1 MSLAAR
7 VTRFAG
13 ANVLH
18 GAVTALATVFTAALL
33 FRAVG
38 SDFGVLM
45 LVIASMQ
52 RFNLVDDSLGSFLV
66 TALSRRRRG
75 AGEPGREEGGDEGR
89 EADEERQI
97 GTALVLYGLSAVV
110 FAAGLGGGL
119 RLLLGE
125 RADVGLL
132 SLLGALGLLLATS
145 ADLAARLLEGNE
157 DYVRLRLC
165 QSGMAL
171 LRLLAVAL
179 VARRAVSS
187 PAAYV
192 AIYLGSS
199 LALAAAL
206 ALLSRRRS
214 TVRPL
219 RLARRARRRCVGPI
233 VRFVRPLL
241 LAKGASVLSYRLDLW
256 IVQALA
262 GNAASSAYAMA
273 VAVASLAAQGLEV
286 FKMLLPVSVRDW
298 RAGDPAWVRRFVVRS
313 SKASVYL
320 VGGACVAGIAAAE
333 PLLAVWFGEA
343 PRVAVVATQLL
354 LLFYASTAFRSPL
367 QVILIG
373 QHAFGRLER
382 NFLLAA
388 ALNIALSLAA
398 TAAFGG
404 WGAALGTAVAGVFL
418 LLANLAAGG
427 RALGLPPGSLTGR
440 LLVGGA
446 LCCAVAAV
454 AGNLLPAAASSWGTL
469 AIRGAGAALA
479 FTLAFAALVLDP
491 EERSWLWRRIRRD
504 PA

>member
-18 GAVTALATVFTAALL
+18 GAMTAVVTVATSALL
-33 FRAVG
+33 YRAVG

-45 LVIASMQ
+45 LVVASMQ
-52 RFNLVDDSLGSFLV
+52 RFNLIDDSLGSYLV

-75 AGEPGREEGGDEGR
+75 AEHQS
-89 EADEERQI
+89 EADEEQRI
-97 GTALVLYGLSAVV
+97 GTALLLYALFALLFAV
-110 FAAGLGGGL
+110 ALGGGL
-119 RLLLGE
+119 GLLL
-125 RADVGLL
+125 RDRPDVGLL
-132 SLLGALGLLLATS
+132 SLLGAAGLLLATT

-157 DYVRLRLC
+157 DYVRLRIC

-192 AIYLGSS
+192 AVYLGAS
-199 LALAAAL
+199 LALAGVL
-206 ALLSRRRS
+206 AVLHRRRS
-214 TVRPL
+214 AVRPL
-219 RLARRARRRCVGPI
+219 RLARRARRRCVGP
-233 VRFVRPLL
+233 VLRFMRPLL
-241 LAKGASVLSYRLDLW
+241 LAKGAAVVSYRLDLW

-298 RAGDPAWVRRFVVRS
+298 RAGDPAWVRRFVLRT

-320 VGGACVAGIAAAE
+320 IGGACVAGIAAAE
-333 PLLAVWFGEA
+333 PLLAVWFGEV
-343 PRVAVVATQLL
+343 PRVAVVATRLL

-367 QVILIG
+367 QVVLIG
-373 QHAFGRLER
+373 QHAFDRLER

-388 ALNIALSLAA
+388 GLNLTLSLAA

-404 WGAALGTAVAGVFL
+404 WGAALGTAVAGLFL

-427 RALGLPPGSLTGR
+427 RALGLPPGALTGR

-446 LCCAVAAV
+446 LCCVFAAV
-454 AGNLLPAAASSWGTL
+454 AGNLLPAAASAWGTL

-479 FTLAFAALVLDP
+479 FTLAFPALVLDP
-491 EERSWLWRRIRRD
+491 EERSWLRRRIGKD